1 MDNNDISSSGFVI
14 QENNSEIISSFHSI
28 KEIETKGYSCLYTA
42 TKFGKKVI
50 LKGLKP
56 EFKKERFYQDLLK
69 KEFEI
74 SYFLDH
80 PNIVKIIDFQNISN
94 IGDCIVMEY
103 VEGVTLREF
112 DECQRDNETTSRD
125 VTHYTDEN
133 KHDVIG
139 ASSKVARS
147 RGRRDK
153 RVYEKIFN
161 ELLDAMEYFHSKQII
176 HRDLKPDNILITN
189 NGNNVKIIDF
199 GLSDADDYVIL
210 KQAAGTRKYAAPEQ
224 LIPNNTIDCR
234 ADIYSLGIILKN
246 NFPKSYH
253 KIAEKCAQQDKE
265 KRFSSVGDIRNFI
278 KRKEITKIT
287 AAVSLILLLL
297 FALSFAVTKHYISSR
312 TYSMNEKKILTESTQ
327 YIDSQIEIIKN
338 KIKEGPTSSV
348 DKYNEVAMTYYELM
362 TLDHKKWLDNIPN
375 DIPFYNDFMTHWN
388 TYLNNKSMDIFQ
400 SYLDWI
406 EESSTLIFN
415 SLESGE
421 DLVPDSEIPV
431 KVKIIKVEDN

>member
-14 QENNSEIISSFHSI
+14 QENNSEMISSFHSI

-80 PNIVKIIDFQNISN
+80 PNIVKIIDFQNILN

-112 DECQRDNETTSRD
+112 IESQRDNKTTSQR
-125 VTHYTDEN
+125 VGEAQN
-133 KHDVIG
+133 
-139 ASSKVARS
+139 
-147 RGRRDK
+147 RRDK
-153 RVYEKIFN
+153 RVYEKIFH

-278 KRKEITKIT
+278 KRKKITKIT
-287 AAVSLILLLL
+287 ATVSLILLLL
-297 FALSFAVTKHYISSR
+297 FALSFVVTKHYISSG
-312 TYSMNEKKILTESTQ
+312 TYSLNEEKILTESTQ

-348 DKYNEVAMTYYELM
+348 DKFNEVVKIYYELT

-388 TYLNNKSMDIFQ
+388 TYFGENHKDAIM
-400 SYLDWI
+400 SYIQWNQ
-406 EESSTLIFN
+406 ESIQLIFDN
-415 SLESGE
+415 LKPGE
-421 DLVPDSEIPV
+421 NIVVDEEIPV
-431 KVKIIKVEDN
+431 MFRIEPLP

>member
-14 QENNSEIISSFHSI
+14 QENNSEMISSFHSI

-80 PNIVKIIDFQNISN
+80 PNIVKIIDFQNILN

-103 VEGVTLREF
+103 VEGMTLREF
-112 DECQRDNETTSRD
+112 VESQRDNKTTSQR
-125 VTHYTDEN
+125 VEEAQN
-133 KHDVIG
+133 
-139 ASSKVARS
+139 
-147 RGRRDK
+147 RRDK
-153 RVYEKIFN
+153 RVYKKIFN

-265 KRFSSVGDIRNFI
+265 KRFSSVSEIRNFI
-278 KRKEITKIT
+278 KKKKITMIT

-297 FALSFAVTKHYISSR
+297 FALSFVVTKHYISSG
-312 TYSMNEKKILTESTQ
+312 TYSLNEEKILTESTQ

-348 DKYNEVAMTYYELM
+348 DKFNEVVKIYYELT

-388 TYLNNKSMDIFQ
+388 TYFGENHKDAIMSYIYWNQESFQLIIDNLKPEEDIVA
-400 SYLDWI
+400 D
-406 EESSTLIFN
+406 E
-415 SLESGE
+415 
-421 DLVPDSEIPV
+421 EIPV
-431 KVKIIKVEDN
+431 MFRITNN

>member
-1 MDNNDISSSGFVI
+1 MDNNDISSSGFVL
-14 QENNSEIISSFHSI
+14 QENNSEMISSFHSI

-80 PNIVKIIDFQNISN
+80 PNIVKIIDFQNILN

-112 DECQRDNETTSRD
+112 VESQRDNETTSQR
-125 VTHYTDEN
+125 VGEAQN
-133 KHDVIG
+133 
-139 ASSKVARS
+139 
-147 RGRRDK
+147 RRDK
-153 RVYEKIFN
+153 RVYKKIFN

-278 KRKEITKIT
+278 KRKKITKIT
-287 AAVSLILLLL
+287 ATVSLILLLL

-312 TYSMNEKKILTESTQ
+312 TYSLNEKKILTESAQ

-338 KIKEGPTSSV
+338 KIKEGPTSSL
-348 DKYNEVAMTYYELM
+348 DKYNEVVKIYSEL
-362 TLDHKKWLDNIPN
+362 TILDHKKWLDNIPH
-375 DIPFYNDFMTHWN
+375 DIPFYNDFMTHWS
-388 TYLNNKSMDIFQ
+388 TYLGENHGDAIM
-400 SYLDWI
+400 SYIYWYQ
-406 EESSTLIFN
+406 ESSQLILDN
-415 SLESGE
+415 LKPGE
-421 DLVPDSEIPV
+421 HIVADEENPGMFR
-431 KVKIIKVEDN
+431 IIDNDND

>member
-1 MDNNDISSSGFVI
+1 MDNNDISSSGFVL
-14 QENNSEIISSFHSI
+14 QENNPETNSSYHSI

-80 PNIVKIIDFQNISN
+80 PNIVKIIDFQNILN

-112 DECQRDNETTSRD
+112 VESQRIEEAQN
-125 VTHYTDEN
+125 
-133 KHDVIG
+133 
-139 ASSKVARS
+139 
-147 RGRRDK
+147 RRDK

-176 HRDLKPDNILITN
+176 HRDLKPDNIHITN

-253 KIAEKCAQQDKE
+253 KI
-265 KRFSSVGDIRNFI
+265 G
-278 KRKEITKIT
+278 
-287 AAVSLILLLL
+287 
-297 FALSFAVTKHYISSR
+297 
-312 TYSMNEKKILTESTQ
+312 
-327 YIDSQIEIIKN
+327 
-338 KIKEGPTSSV
+338 
-348 DKYNEVAMTYYELM
+348 
-362 TLDHKKWLDNIPN
+362 
-375 DIPFYNDFMTHWN
+375 
-388 TYLNNKSMDIFQ
+388 KS
-400 SYLDWI
+400 
-406 EESSTLIFN
+406 
-415 SLESGE
+415 
-421 DLVPDSEIPV
+421 PCR
-431 KVKIIKVEDN
+431 

>member
-80 PNIVKIIDFQNISN
+80 PNIVKIIDFQNILN

-112 DECQRDNETTSRD
+112 IESQRDNKTTSQR
-125 VTHYTDEN
+125 VGEAQN
-133 KHDVIG
+133 
-139 ASSKVARS
+139 
-147 RGRRDK
+147 RRDK

-224 LIPNNTIDCR
+224 LILNNTIDCR

-278 KRKEITKIT
+278 KRKKITKIT

-297 FALSFAVTKHYISSR
+297 FALSFAVTKHYISSG
-312 TYSMNEKKILTESTQ
+312 TYSLNEEKILTESTQ

-338 KIKEGPTSSV
+338 KIKEGPTSSL
-348 DKYNEVAMTYYELM
+348 DKYNEVVKIYYELT

-388 TYLNNKSMDIFQ
+388 TYFGENHKDAIM
-400 SYLDWI
+400 SYIQWNQ
-406 EESSTLIFN
+406 ESIQLIFDN
-415 SLESGE
+415 LKPGE
-421 DLVPDSEIPV
+421 NIVVDEEIPV
-431 KVKIIKVEDN
+431 MFRIEPLP

>member
-1 MDNNDISSSGFVI
+1 MDNNDISSSGFVL
-14 QENNSEIISSFHSI
+14 QENNSEMISSFHSI

-80 PNIVKIIDFQNISN
+80 PNIVKIIDFQNILN

-112 DECQRDNETTSRD
+112 VEDRKVSRSQG
-125 VTHYTDEN
+125 H
-133 KHDVIG
+133 
-139 ASSKVARS
+139 KVK
-147 RGRRDK
+147 D
-153 RVYEKIFN
+153 VYEKIFN

-176 HRDLKPDNILITN
+176 HRDLKPSNILITN
-189 NGNNVKIIDF
+189 NGDNVKIIDF

-253 KIAEKCAQQDKE
+253 KIAEKCAQHDKE
-265 KRFSSVGDIRNFI
+265 KRFSSAGDIRNFI
-278 KRKEITKIT
+278 KKKKITKIT
-287 AAVSLILLLL
+287 AAISLILLLL
-297 FALSFAVTKHYISSR
+297 FALSFVVTKHYISSGI
-312 TYSMNEKKILTESTQ
+312 YSLNEEKILTESTQ

-338 KIKEGPTSSV
+338 KIKEGPTSSL
-348 DKYNEVAMTYYELM
+348 DKYNEVVKIYYELT

-388 TYLNNKSMDIFQ
+388 TYFGENHKDAIM
-400 SYLDWI
+400 SYIYWNQ
-406 EESSTLIFN
+406 ESLQLIFN
-415 SLESGE
+415 NLKPGE
-421 DLVPDSEIPV
+421 NIVADEEIPV
-431 KVKIIKVEDN
+431 MFRIINN

>member
-14 QENNSEIISSFHSI
+14 QENNSEMISSFHSI

-56 EFKKERFYQDLLK
+56 EFKKEKFYQDLLK

-80 PNIVKIIDFQNISN
+80 PNIVKIIDFQNILN

-112 DECQRDNETTSRD
+112 VESQRIEEAQN
-125 VTHYTDEN
+125 
-133 KHDVIG
+133 
-139 ASSKVARS
+139 
-147 RGRRDK
+147 RRDK

-278 KRKEITKIT
+278 KRKKITKIT
-287 AAVSLILLLL
+287 AAVSLILLLF
-297 FALSFAVTKHYISSR
+297 FALSFAVTKHYISSG
-312 TYSMNEKKILTESTQ
+312 TYSLNEKKILTESTQ

-338 KIKEGPTSSV
+338 KIKEGPTSSL
-348 DKYNEVAMTYYELM
+348 DKYNEVVKIYYELT

-400 SYLDWI
+400 PYLDWNK
-406 EESSTLIFN
+406 ESSTLIFN

-421 DLVPDSEIPV
+421 DFVPDSEIPV
-431 KVKIIKVEDN
+431 KWKIIKVEDN

>member
-1 MDNNDISSSGFVI
+1 MDNNDISSSGFVL
-14 QENNSEIISSFHSI
+14 QENNPETNSSYHSI

-80 PNIVKIIDFQNISN
+80 PNIVKIIDFQNILN

-112 DECQRDNETTSRD
+112 IESQRDNETTSQR
-125 VTHYTDEN
+125 VGEAQN
-133 KHDVIG
+133 
-139 ASSKVARS
+139 
-147 RGRRDK
+147 RRDK

-278 KRKEITKIT
+278 KRKKITKTT

-297 FALSFAVTKHYISSR
+297 FALSFAVTKHYISSG
-312 TYSMNEKKILTESTQ
+312 TYSLKEKKILTESTQ

-338 KIKEGPTSSV
+338 KIKEGPTSSL
-348 DKYNEVAMTYYELM
+348 DKYNEVVKIYYELT

-388 TYLNNKSMDIFQ
+388 TYFGENHKDAIM
-400 SYLDWI
+400 SYLDWNQ
-406 EESSTLIFN
+406 ESILLIFDN
-415 SLESGE
+415 LKPGE
-421 DLVPDSEIPV
+421 NIVVDEEIPV
-431 KVKIIKVEDN
+431 MFRITNN

>member
-1 MDNNDISSSGFVI
+1 MDNNDISSSGFVL
-14 QENNSEIISSFHSI
+14 QENNSEMISSFHSI

-80 PNIVKIIDFQNISN
+80 PNIVKIIDFQNILN

-103 VEGVTLREF
+103 VEGITLREF
-112 DECQRDNETTSRD
+112 VKSR
-125 VTHYTDEN
+125 
-133 KHDVIG
+133 
-139 ASSKVARS
+139 KVVKS
-147 RGRRDK
+147 QGRKAKEIFD
-153 RVYEKIFN
+153 KIFN

-265 KRFSSVGDIRNFI
+265 KRFSSAGDIRNFI
-278 KRKEITKIT
+278 KKKKITKIT
-287 AAVSLILLLL
+287 AAISLILLLL
-297 FALSFAVTKHYISSR
+297 FALSFVVTKHYISSG
-312 TYSMNEKKILTESTQ
+312 TYSLNEETILTESTQ

-338 KIKEGPTSSV
+338 KIKEGPTSSL
-348 DKYNEVAMTYYELM
+348 DKYNEVVKIYYELT

-388 TYLNNKSMDIFQ
+388 TYFGENHKDAIM
-400 SYLDWI
+400 SYLDWNQESFLLVFSNLKPG
-406 EESSTLIFN
+406 EE
-415 SLESGE
+415 
-421 DLVPDSEIPV
+421 LVPDSEIPV
-431 KVKIIKVEDN
+431 MFRIINN

>member
-1 MDNNDISSSGFVI
+1 MDNNDISSSGFVL

-28 KEIETKGYSCLYTA
+28 KEIETKGYSYLYTA
-42 TKFGKKVI
+42 TQFGKKVI

-80 PNIVKIIDFQNISN
+80 PNIVKIIDFQNILN

-112 DECQRDNETTSRD
+112 VEGLKVSRSQG
-125 VTHYTDEN
+125 H
-133 KHDVIG
+133 
-139 ASSKVARS
+139 KVK
-147 RGRRDK
+147 D
-153 RVYEKIFN
+153 VYEKIFN

-176 HRDLKPDNILITN
+176 HRDLKPSNILITN

-234 ADIYSLGIILKN
+234 ADIYSLGIILRN
-246 NFPKSYH
+246 NFPRSYQ
-253 KIAEKCAQQDKE
+253 KIADKCAQHDKE
-265 KRFSSVGDIRNFI
+265 KRFASVEEIRKHVKKKKI
-278 KRKEITKIT
+278 SKIT
-287 AAVSLILLLL
+287 IVTSLILILL
-297 FALSFAVTKHYISSR
+297 FTLSFVVTKHYISSGI
-312 TYSMNEKKILTESTQ
+312 YSLNEEKILTESTQ

-338 KIKEGPTSSV
+338 KIKEGPTSSL
-348 DKYNEVAMTYYELM
+348 DKYNEVVKIYYELT

-388 TYLNNKSMDIFQ
+388 TYFGENHKDAMMSYIYWNQESFQ
-400 SYLDWI
+400 
-406 EESSTLIFN
+406 LIIDN
-415 SLESGE
+415 LKPGE
-421 DLVPDSEIPV
+421 NIVADEEIPV
-431 KVKIIKVEDN
+431 MFRIINN

>member
-14 QENNSEIISSFHSI
+14 QENNSEMTSSFHSI

-80 PNIVKIIDFQNISN
+80 PNIVKIIDFQNILN

-112 DECQRDNETTSRD
+112 VESQRIEEAQN
-125 VTHYTDEN
+125 
-133 KHDVIG
+133 
-139 ASSKVARS
+139 
-147 RGRRDK
+147 RRDK
-153 RVYEKIFN
+153 RVYKKIFN

-278 KRKEITKIT
+278 KRKKITKIT
-287 AAVSLILLLL
+287 ATVSLILLLL

-312 TYSMNEKKILTESTQ
+312 TYSLNEKKILTESTQ

-338 KIKEGPTSSV
+338 KIKEGPTSSL
-348 DKYNEVAMTYYELM
+348 DKYNEVVKIYSEL
-362 TLDHKKWLDNIPN
+362 TILDHKKWLDNIPH
-375 DIPFYNDFMTHWN
+375 DIPFYNDFMTHWS
-388 TYLNNKSMDIFQ
+388 TYLGENHGDAIR
-400 SYLDWI
+400 SYIYWYQ
-406 EESSTLIFN
+406 ESSQLILDN
-415 SLESGE
+415 LKPGE
-421 DLVPDSEIPV
+421 HIVADEENPGMFR
-431 KVKIIKVEDN
+431 IIDNDNDND

>member
-1 MDNNDISSSGFVI
+1 MDNNDISSSGFVL
-14 QENNSEIISSFHSI
+14 QENNSEMISSFHSI

-80 PNIVKIIDFQNISN
+80 PNIVKIIDFQNILN

-112 DECQRDNETTSRD
+112 VENQRVEESQNR
-125 VTHYTDEN
+125 
-133 KHDVIG
+133 I
-139 ASSKVARS
+139 
-147 RGRRDK
+147 DK

-278 KRKEITKIT
+278 KRKKITKIT

-297 FALSFAVTKHYISSR
+297 FALSFAVIKHYISSR
-312 TYSMNEKKILTESTQ
+312 TYSLNEKKILTESTQ

-338 KIKEGPTSSV
+338 KIKEGPTSSL
-348 DKYNEVAMTYYELM
+348 DKYNEVVKIYYELLN
-362 TLDHKKWLDNIPN
+362 LDHKKWLDNIPN

-388 TYLNNKSMDIFQ
+388 TYFGENHKDAIM
-400 SYLDWI
+400 SYIYWNL
-406 EESSTLIFN
+406 ESYQLIFDN
-415 SLESGE
+415 LKPEE
-421 DLVPDSEIPV
+421 IIVADEEIPGMFR
-431 KVKIIKVEDN
+431 IINN

>member
-14 QENNSEIISSFHSI
+14 QENNSEMISSFHSI

-80 PNIVKIIDFQNISN
+80 PNIIKIIDFQNILN

-112 DECQRDNETTSRD
+112 VESQRDNKTTSRD

-139 ASSKVARS
+139 ASSKVVRS

-278 KRKEITKIT
+278 KRKKITKIT

-297 FALSFAVTKHYISSR
+297 FALSFAVTKHYISSG
-312 TYSMNEKKILTESTQ
+312 TYSLNEGKILTESTQ

-338 KIKEGPTSSV
+338 KIKEGPTSSL
-348 DKYNEVAMTYYELM
+348 DKYNEVVKIYYELT

-388 TYLNNKSMDIFQ
+388 TYFGENHKDAIMSYIYWNQESFQ
-400 SYLDWI
+400 
-406 EESSTLIFN
+406 LIIDN
-415 SLESGE
+415 LKPGE
-421 DLVPDSEIPV
+421 NIVVDEEIPV
-431 KVKIIKVEDN
+431 MFRITNN

>member
-1 MDNNDISSSGFVI
+1 MNNNDISSSGFVL
-14 QENNSEIISSFHSI
+14 QENNSEMISSFHSI

-50 LKGLKP
+50 LKGLKQ
-56 EFKKERFYQDLLK
+56 EFKKEIFYQDLLK

-74 SYFLDH
+74 SYSLDH
-80 PNIVKIIDFQNISN
+80 PNIVKIIDFQNILN
-94 IGDCIVMEY
+94 IGDCIMMEY
-103 VEGVTLREF
+103 VEGVTLKEF
-112 DECQRDNETTSRD
+112 VESQQDNETTSRD

-139 ASSKVARS
+139 ASCKVSRS
-147 RGRRDK
+147 QGRIDK

-176 HRDLKPDNILITN
+176 HRDLKPDNILITS

-265 KRFSSVGDIRNFI
+265 KRFSSAGDIRNFV
-278 KRKEITKIT
+278 KKKKITKIT
-287 AAVSLILLLL
+287 ATVSLILLLL
-297 FALSFAVTKHYISSR
+297 FALSFVVTKHYISSGI
-312 TYSMNEKKILTESTQ
+312 YSLNEEKILTESTQ

-338 KIKEGPTSSV
+338 KIKDGPTSSL
-348 DKYNEVAMTYYELM
+348 DKYNEVAKIYYELT

-388 TYLNNKSMDIFQ
+388 TYFGENHKDAIM
-400 SYLDWI
+400 SYIQWNQESILLVFSNLKPGEELVSDPENPVLFRIRYI
-406 EESSTLIFN
+406 E
-415 SLESGE
+415 
-421 DLVPDSEIPV
+421 
-431 KVKIIKVEDN
+431 

>member
-14 QENNSEIISSFHSI
+14 QENNSEMISSFHSI

-74 SYFLDH
+74 SYSLNH
-80 PNIVKIIDFQNISN
+80 PNIVKIIDFQNILN

-112 DECQRDNETTSRD
+112 IESQRDNKTTSQR
-125 VTHYTDEN
+125 VGEAQN
-133 KHDVIG
+133 
-139 ASSKVARS
+139 
-147 RGRRDK
+147 RRDK

-278 KRKEITKIT
+278 KKKKITMIT

-297 FALSFAVTKHYISSR
+297 FALSFVVTKHYISSG
-312 TYSMNEKKILTESTQ
+312 TYSLNEEKILTESTQ

-338 KIKEGPTSSV
+338 KIKEGPTSSL
-348 DKYNEVAMTYYELM
+348 DKYNEVVKIYYELT

-388 TYLNNKSMDIFQ
+388 TYFGENHKDAIM
-400 SYLDWI
+400 SYIQWNQ
-406 EESSTLIFN
+406 ESILLVFSNLKP
-415 SLESGE
+415 GE
-421 DLVPDSEIPV
+421 NIVADEEIPV
-431 KVKIIKVEDN
+431 MFRIINN

>member
-14 QENNSEIISSFHSI
+14 QENNSEMISSFHSI

-112 DECQRDNETTSRD
+112 IESQRDNKTSSRD

-139 ASSKVARS
+139 ASCKVVRS

-265 KRFSSVGDIRNFI
+265 KRFSSAGDIKNFI
-278 KRKEITKIT
+278 KRKKITKIT

-297 FALSFAVTKHYISSR
+297 FALSFAVTKHYISSG
-312 TYSMNEKKILTESTQ
+312 TYSLNEEKILTESTQ

-338 KIKEGPTSSV
+338 KIKEGPTSSL
-348 DKYNEVAMTYYELM
+348 DKYNEVVKIYYELT

-388 TYLNNKSMDIFQ
+388 TYFGENHKDAIMSYIYWNQESFQLIIDNLKPEEDIVA
-400 SYLDWI
+400 D
-406 EESSTLIFN
+406 E
-415 SLESGE
+415 
-421 DLVPDSEIPV
+421 EIPV
-431 KVKIIKVEDN
+431 MFRIEPHP

>member
-1 MDNNDISSSGFVI
+1 MNNNDISSSGFVI
-14 QENNSEIISSFHSI
+14 QENNSEMISSFHNI

-42 TKFGKKVI
+42 TKFGKKII

-80 PNIVKIIDFQNISN
+80 PNIVKIIDFQNILN

-112 DECQRDNETTSRD
+112 VESQRIEEAQN
-125 VTHYTDEN
+125 
-133 KHDVIG
+133 
-139 ASSKVARS
+139 
-147 RGRRDK
+147 RRDK

-312 TYSMNEKKILTESTQ
+312 TYSLNEKKILTESTQ

-338 KIKEGPTSSV
+338 KIKEGPTSSL

-406 EESSTLIFN
+406 GESSTLIFN

>member
-14 QENNSEIISSFHSI
+14 QENNSEMTSSFHSI

-80 PNIVKIIDFQNISN
+80 PNIVKIIDFQNILN

-112 DECQRDNETTSRD
+112 VESQRDNETTSQR
-125 VTHYTDEN
+125 VGESQN
-133 KHDVIG
+133 RI
-139 ASSKVARS
+139 
-147 RGRRDK
+147 DK
-153 RVYEKIFN
+153 RVYKKIFN

-278 KRKEITKIT
+278 KRKKITKIT

-312 TYSMNEKKILTESTQ
+312 TYSLNEKKILTESSQ
-327 YIDSQIEIIKN
+327 YIDSKIEIIKN
-338 KIKEGPTSSV
+338 KIKEGPTSSL
-348 DKYNEVAMTYYELM
+348 DKYNEVIKIYSELM
-362 TLDHKKWLDNIPN
+362 NLDHKKWLDNIPN

-388 TYLNNKSMDIFQ
+388 TYFGENHKDAIM
-400 SYLDWI
+400 SYIHWNL
-406 EESSTLIFN
+406 ESYQLIFDN
-415 SLESGE
+415 LKPGE
-421 DLVPDSEIPV
+421 IIVADEEIPGMFR
-431 KVKIIKVEDN
+431 IIDNDNDNDND

>member
-1 MDNNDISSSGFVI
+1 MNNNDISSSGFVL
-14 QENNSEIISSFHSI
+14 QENNSEMISSFHSI

-42 TKFGKKVI
+42 TQFGKKVI

-74 SYFLDH
+74 SYSLDH
-80 PNIVKIIDFQNISN
+80 PNIVKIIEFQNVPN

-112 DECQRDNETTSRD
+112 VESQRIEEAQN
-125 VTHYTDEN
+125 
-133 KHDVIG
+133 
-139 ASSKVARS
+139 
-147 RGRRDK
+147 RRDK

-278 KRKEITKIT
+278 KKKKITKIT

-297 FALSFAVTKHYISSR
+297 FALSFVVTKHYISSG
-312 TYSMNEKKILTESTQ
+312 TYSLNEEKILTESTQ

-338 KIKEGPTSSV
+338 KIKEGPTSSL
-348 DKYNEVAMTYYELM
+348 DKYNEVVKIYYELT

-388 TYLNNKSMDIFQ
+388 TYFGENHKDAIM
-400 SYLDWI
+400 SYIQWNQ
-406 EESSTLIFN
+406 ESILLIFDN
-415 SLESGE
+415 LKPGE
-421 DLVPDSEIPV
+421 NIVVDEEIPV
-431 KVKIIKVEDN
+431 MFRIINN

>member
-14 QENNSEIISSFHSI
+14 QENNSEMISSFHSI

-74 SYFLDH
+74 SYSLDH
-80 PNIVKIIDFQNISN
+80 PNIVKIIDFQNILN

-112 DECQRDNETTSRD
+112 VESQRDNETTSRD

-139 ASSKVARS
+139 ASCKVARS
-147 RGRRDK
+147 QDRRDK

-265 KRFSSVGDIRNFI
+265 KRFSSAGDIRNFI
-278 KRKEITKIT
+278 KKKKITKIT
-287 AAVSLILLLL
+287 AAISLILLLL
-297 FALSFAVTKHYISSR
+297 FALSFVVTKHYISSG
-312 TYSMNEKKILTESTQ
+312 TYSLNEEKILTESTQ

-338 KIKEGPTSSV
+338 KIKEGPTSSL
-348 DKYNEVAMTYYELM
+348 DKYNEVVKIYYELT

-388 TYLNNKSMDIFQ
+388 TYFGENHKDAIMSYIYWNQESFQ
-400 SYLDWI
+400 
-406 EESSTLIFN
+406 LIIDN
-415 SLESGE
+415 LKPGE
-421 DLVPDSEIPV
+421 NIVVDEEIPV
-431 KVKIIKVEDN
+431 MFRITNN

>member
-1 MDNNDISSSGFVI
+1 MDNNNISSSGFVL
-14 QENNSEIISSFHSI
+14 QENNSEMISSFHSI

-42 TKFGKKVI
+42 TKLGKKVI

-80 PNIVKIIDFQNISN
+80 PNIVKIIDFQNILN

-103 VEGVTLREF
+103 VEGMTLREF
-112 DECQRDNETTSRD
+112 VESQRIEEAQN
-125 VTHYTDEN
+125 
-133 KHDVIG
+133 
-139 ASSKVARS
+139 
-147 RGRRDK
+147 RRDK

-278 KRKEITKIT
+278 KKKKITKIT
-287 AAVSLILLLL
+287 AAATLILLLL
-297 FALSFAVTKHYISSR
+297 FGLSFGITKHYISSE
-312 TYSMNEKKILTESTQ
+312 TYSLNEEKTLTESTQ

-338 KIKEGPTSSV
+338 KIKEGPTSSL
-348 DKYNEVAMTYYELM
+348 DKYNEVVKIYYELT

-388 TYLNNKSMDIFQ
+388 TYFGENHKDAIM
-400 SYLDWI
+400 SYIYWNQ
-406 EESSTLIFN
+406 ESLQLIFN
-415 SLESGE
+415 NLKPGE
-421 DLVPDSEIPV
+421 NIVVDEEIPV
-431 KVKIIKVEDN
+431 MFRIINN